1 MGGNAIFYRANER
14 SIMIRLS
21 EGSGGKE
28 MQELVKK
35 IVAILQKNNSR
46 VVKWT
51 NRDDDSAVWRAG
63 KENLCFTTDSY
74 IVDPVFFPG
83 GDIGKIAIC
92 GTINDLAVMGV
103 TPTGISLGLV
113 LEEGFS
119 KEDLFRI
126 IESIAAVSVSTGV
139 PVVTGDTK
147 VLEKGKVDKII
158 INTAGIGVGSRVLDK
173 KIYAG
178 DKVIVSGSIGEH
190 GAAILAKRFDFESEI
205 LSDSKAVL
213 EEIKAVKGLIKQ
225 AKDPTRGGIA
235 ATLNELC
242 ERNGVGMAIS
252 GRDIPVKKE
261 VVALCDLLGIDV
273 YTLACEGRF
282 VCVCSAENA
291 EPVVSLLRKFDLGAA
306 VIGEIVEGKEVVL
319 DTGFGKRIL
328 PMPTGNLVP
337 RIC

>member
-1 MGGNAIFYRANER
+1 
-14 SIMIRLS
+14 MIKLS

-35 IVAILQKNNSR
+35 IAVILRQGNSEGVERMSVAR
-46 VVKWT
+46 WT
-51 NRDDDSAVWRAG
+51 NMDDDSAVWRAG

-74 IVDPVFFPG
+74 VVEPIFFPG
-83 GDIGKIAIC
+83 GDIGKIAVC

-103 TPTGISLGLV
+103 TPTGISLGLI

-119 KEDLFRI
+119 RESLFRI
-126 IESIAAVSVSTGV
+126 LESIAAVSASAGV

-147 VLEKGKVDKII
+147 VLEKGKLDKII
-158 INTAGIGVGSRVLDK
+158 INTAGIGVGSRILDDK
-173 KIYAG
+173 LCAG

-190 GAAILAKRFDFESEI
+190 GAAILAKRFEFESDI
-205 LSDSKAVL
+205 LSDSKVVL
-213 EEIKAVKGLIKQ
+213 EEIKAVKSLIKQ

-242 ERNGVGMAIS
+242 ERNGVGMAIA
-252 GRDIPVKKE
+252 GQDIPVKKE
-261 VVALCDLLGIDV
+261 VGALCELLGIDV

-282 VCVCSAENA
+282 VCVCSAESA
-291 EPVVSLLRKFDLGAA
+291 ESVVSLLRGFNSEAA
-306 VIGEIVEGKEVVL
+306 VIGEVVEGKEIGGKEVVL
-319 DTGFGKRIL
+319 NTGFGKRIL